1 MPFIGPDPADASL
14 WRQITTVDLRQ
25 LPVTRRWKVLFE
37 VIREFGYTE
46 LPADVGTPQSPA
58 WSAGTVQHLVPRGME
73 TDLASV
79 PPFLWGVIASYG
91 RQTLP
96 ALLHDRLCWAA
107 QLPDQ
112 PAPYRRRARREAD
125 DQFRRTLRASGSG
138 PLRRW
143 LMWAAVRVFG
153 RPPVLAP
160 FALLVVGA
168 IALLVAGPGWVPALV
183 AIAVGAVGVLVLT
196 LAGAVEQERVPVL
209 AAPGALVP
217 AADEFGPR
225 RLVPRAVGGL
235 LGAVLVSLVAA
246 LPIAVLGV
254 ATLVAELVVGLGEH
268 TTSAADSRRAGPAK
282 PDGSPGATARIQW
295 RPLVDEDASTVNA
308 NPGPGDL

>member
-25 LPVTRRWKVLFE
+25 PPVTRRWKVLFE

-46 LPADVGTPQSPA
+46 LPADRGTQQHPQ
-58 WSAGTVQHLVPRGME
+58 WSAGAVQHLVPRGME

-79 PPFLWGVIASYG
+79 PMFLWGVIASYG

-107 QLPDQ
+107 QQPDQ
-112 PAPYRRRARREAD
+112 PAPYRRRARRQAD

-138 PLRRW
+138 LIRRW

-153 RPPVLAP
+153 RPPVLVS
-160 FALLVVGA
+160 FALLVLGVLALPFVG
-168 IALLVAGPGWVPALV
+168 VGWTPALV
-183 AIAVGAVGVLVLT
+183 AVLVGGVGVLALAV
-196 LAGAVEQERVPVL
+196 AGAVEQDRVPVI
-209 AAPGALVP
+209 APPGTVVP
-217 AADEFGPR
+217 AADEYTPR
-225 RLVPRAVGGL
+225 RFEARALGGL

-246 LPIAVLGV
+246 FPIAVLGA
-254 ATLVAELVVGLGEH
+254 ATFVVELVVGLGER
-268 TTSAADSRRAGPAK
+268 TTAAVASGPVPA
-282 PDGSPGATARIQW
+282 DGCTGVTARIQW
-295 RPLVDEDASTVNA
+295 RPLVDERASTVNA
-308 NPGPGDL
+308 NPDADDL